1 MSGCRFVIEVVLSIT
16 AIVLVHFIE
25 AFSQLFPKRLLRK
38 SLNSVRL
45 KGVDQMQIIGA
56 GNLNIF
62 IF

>member
-1 MSGCRFVIEVVLSIT
+1 MIEVVLSIT